1 MIAGSYILT
10 FPFSPIF
17 LPFTCVLS
25 LSTADTARQYKDLYF
40 KEDANVFFS
49 CGMERMPWRQQS
61 PAINLNHD
69 DLWGSISC
77 ETLSK
82 NIVCWALF
90 IWENKTAETRLF
102 FRNPCFFLGKTPIG
116 DGKRSAEVSPVNE
129 TNDINNL
136 ILCKFPETSYRGPE
150 PIPRERNRMC
160 AQGICSRWHH
170 MGIQSFH
177 DQQDN

>member
-40 KEDANVFFS
+40 KDSNVFFS

-69 DLWGSISC
+69 DL
-77 ETLSK
+77 
-82 NIVCWALF
+82 
-90 IWENKTAETRLF
+90 
-102 FRNPCFFLGKTPIG
+102 
-116 DGKRSAEVSPVNE
+116 
-129 TNDINNL
+129 
-136 ILCKFPETSYRGPE
+136 
-150 PIPRERNRMC
+150 
-160 AQGICSRWHH
+160 
-170 MGIQSFH
+170 
-177 DQQDN
+177 